1 MENFKSLAQ
10 FVSEQREK
18 LGITQQALA
27 KKSGLD
33 LNTVLDIEAAKDL
46 FLSSTVRQKLAK
58 GLKLN
63 PSDIIKYE
71 RTMNI
76 GYNYDEE
83 LENKIRQKIL
93 NNTHEELHCPVCG
106 AVLQTK
112 IVKMYDL
119 EDNLVLHAKANC
131 TKCPFQIK

>member
-1 MENFKSLAQ
+1 MEHFKSLAQ

-63 PSDIIKYE
+63 PSDIIQYE

-76 GYNYDEE
+76 GYKYDEE

-106 AVLQTK
+106 AVLQTR
-112 IVKMYDL
+112 IVKMFDI
-119 EDNLVLHAKANC
+119 EDNMVLHAKANC

>member
-1 MENFKSLAQ
+1 METFKSLAQ
-10 FVSEQREK
+10 FVCEQREK

-33 LNTVLDIEAAKDL
+33 LAVIQDIEAAKDL

-76 GYNYDEE
+76 GYNFNEE
-83 LENKIRQKIL
+83 TENRIKQQIL
-93 NNTHEELHCPVCG
+93 SKTTQDLFCPVCG
-106 AVLQTK
+106 TILQTR

-119 EDNLVLHAKANC
+119 EGNLVLHPKANC

>member
-1 MENFKSLAQ
+1 MEHFESLAQ
-10 FVSEQREK
+10 FISEQREK
-18 LGITQQALA
+18 IGITQQALA
-27 KKSGLD
+27 KCSGLD
-33 LNTVLDIEAAKDL
+33 LLIVQDIEAGKDL
-46 FLSSTVRQKLAK
+46 FLSSTIRQKLAK

-76 GYNYDEE
+76 GYQYDEI
-83 LENKIRQKIL
+83 LENNIKDKIL
-93 NNTHEELHCPVCG
+93 KGNTEDLVCPVCG
-106 AVLQTK
+106 SKLSTK

-119 EDNLVLHAKANC
+119 DDNLVLHPKATC